1 MLTLAPSLYNARKT
15 HVLAVNGEIY
25 NHQTLRAEYGDR
37 YAFQTGSDCEVI
49 LALYQEKGPD
59 FLDDLQGMFAFALY
73 DSEKD
78 AYLIGRDHIGIIPL
92 YMGYDEFGN
101 FYVASEMK
109 ALTPVCRTIKEFPA
123 GSYLWSKDGEI
134 RQYYQRDWFDYDA
147 VKDNVTDKNAL
158 RQALEESVK
167 AT

>member
-1 MLTLAPSLYNARKT
+1 MSTLAHSRCITRKT
-15 HVLAVNGEIY
+15 HALAVNGEIY
-25 NHQTLRAEYGDR
+25 NHQALRAEYGDR

-49 LALYQEKGPD
+49 PALYQEKGPE

-92 YMGYDEFGN
+92 YMGHDEHGN

-109 ALTPVCRTIKEFPA
+109 ARYRYAAPSKSSRQVATCGAGRRDPPVLPA
-123 GSYLWSKDGEI
+123 RL
-134 RQYYQRDWFDYDA
+134 
-147 VKDNVTDKNAL
+147 V
-158 RQALEESVK
+158 
-167 AT
+167 